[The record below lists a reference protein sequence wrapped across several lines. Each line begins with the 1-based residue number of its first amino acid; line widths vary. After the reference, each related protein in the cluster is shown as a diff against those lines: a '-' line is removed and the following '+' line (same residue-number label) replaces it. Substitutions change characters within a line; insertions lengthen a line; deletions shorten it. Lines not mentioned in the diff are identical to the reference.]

1 MGLGGGAQYRVP
13 SYRVCAGFP
22 DRRYVAAVGRAGSSQ
37 VPILMTRP
45 YPERVRMQKKAYYQ
59 QNRDRLKEAS
69 RLRYYQDKIN
79 EARKRGC

>member
-1 MGLGGGAQYRVP
+1 MGFGGGARYGI
-13 SYRVCAGFP
+13 AG
-22 DRRYVAAVGRAGSSQ
+22 DSDRERNLNRRYVAAVGRAGSSQ

-45 YPERVRMQKKAYYQ
+45 YPERVRLQKKAYYQ

-79 EARKRGC
+79 DARKQRD

>member
-1 MGLGGGAQYRVP
+1 
-13 SYRVCAGFP
+13 
-22 DRRYVAAVGRAGSSQ
+22 
-37 VPILMTRP
+37 MTRP